1 MIGTIRQKDCKMS
14 VATEE
19 NKEEIDVKTHFNR
32 MMASMLARFT
42 VASTVYFIATC
53 ILFSVALVR
62 LDLTENDLHGILI
75 NQQIILANQA
85 NSAKERAK
93 LVKTIGTHTTDFKT
107 IIRALNGVNK

>member
-1 MIGTIRQKDCKMS
+1 MS
-14 VATEE
+14 VATAE
-19 NKEEIDVKTHFNR
+19 NKEEIDVKTHFSR

-42 VASTVYFIATC
+42 VASTVYFIAIC

-75 NQQIILANQA
+75 NQEIILANQA

-93 LVKTIGTHTTDFKT
+93 LVKTISTHTTDFKT
-107 IIRALNGVNK
+107 IIYALNGVNK